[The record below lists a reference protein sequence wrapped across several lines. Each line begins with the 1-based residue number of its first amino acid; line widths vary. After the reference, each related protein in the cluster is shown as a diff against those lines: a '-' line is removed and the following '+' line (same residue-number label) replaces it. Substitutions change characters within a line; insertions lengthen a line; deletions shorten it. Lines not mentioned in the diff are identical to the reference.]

1 MLQFWEYIHMSQL
14 LLSLFLGEYFMYL
27 GVYECFMCMFAYT

>member
-14 LLSLFLGEYFMYL
+14 HLNLFLCEYFMYL
-27 GVYECFMCMFAYT
+27 RVYECFMFMFAYT